1 MDESLSFPP
10 DLNRWHGR
18 GDSIGI
24 MSDSEQTY
32 DELLVLRCQEADEA
46 AFDELLG
53 RWQKRLW
60 QHAWRLVGRED
71 AAWDV
76 LQDALV
82 AISGGIAKLQSP
94 AAFRAWAYRIVTHK
108 SQDWWRK
115 ESRRQDVHES
125 YGAEQEH
132 SQKENAP
139 SERVVSL
146 EEAVQRL
153 PRKDRALLALK
164 YRDGFGIEEIAS
176 ILDLRPGT
184 VKSRLYHARQRLKKA
199 IEETDNE

>member
-1 MDESLSFPP
+1 
-10 DLNRWHGR
+10 
-18 GDSIGI
+18 

-115 ESRRQDVHES
+115 EGRRQNAHES

-132 SQKENAP
+132 SQEADAP
-139 SERVVSL
+139 SARVVSL
-146 EEAVQRL
+146 GEAVQRL
-153 PRKDRALLALK
+153 PHKDQALLALK
-164 YRDGFGIEEIAS
+164 YGDGLGIEEIAP
-176 ILDLRPGT
+176 ILDIPPGT
-184 VKSRLYHARQRLKKA
+184 VKSRLYHARQRLRKA